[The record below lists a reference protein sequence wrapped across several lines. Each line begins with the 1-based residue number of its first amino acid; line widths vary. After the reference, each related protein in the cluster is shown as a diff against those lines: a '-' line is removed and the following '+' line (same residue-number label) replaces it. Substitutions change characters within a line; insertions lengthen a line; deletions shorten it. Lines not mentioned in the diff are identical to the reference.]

1 MISLLARWVFRLVQ
15 RMGVRNLYVR
25 RALWVLAAVRWFL
38 RRRKRTTQVIRL
50 RDDEQLLISVNNKE
64 NHLL

>member
-1 MISLLARWVFRLVQ
+1 MISLLARWVLRLAQ

-25 RALWVLAAVRWFL
+25 RALWLLAALRWIV

>member
-1 MISLLARWVFRLVQ
+1 VISLLARWVLRLAQ

-25 RALWVLAAVRWFL
+25 RALWLLAALRWIV

>member
-1 MISLLARWVFRLVQ
+1 
-15 RMGVRNLYVR
+15 MGVRNLYVR
-25 RALWVLAAVRWFL
+25 RALWLLAALRWIV